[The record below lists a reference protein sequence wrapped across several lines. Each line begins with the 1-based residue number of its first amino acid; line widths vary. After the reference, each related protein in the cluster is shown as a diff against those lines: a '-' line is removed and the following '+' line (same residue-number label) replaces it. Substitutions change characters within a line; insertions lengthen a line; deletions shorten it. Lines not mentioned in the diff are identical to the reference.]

1 MPCCSAD
8 RRDAKEWSTR
18 KREWSLTAPSRFST
32 QRFKDARFLDLSH
45 RGGRRIATAVT
56 TVLYYVSRP
65 WPHCTIILSDS
76 SGAFLYCYAEKCLAD
91 FGLNLPRP
99 RLDTPGREPVGR
111 LAGIASLLIFFLAL
125 GPACDCVST
134 HDGSV
139 KGSWEDIRCV
149 VGTTY
154 PLVVF
159 SPLVTCHGSAIRL
172 LFKTSCGEDRAPL

>member
-1 MPCCSAD
+1 MVDPQERVVSD
-8 RRDAKEWSTR
+8 RSVAVLHTALQGRQISRFVSQRRTSDRHRRHNSPILCISTLASLYNYSVGFFWRVFVLLRGEVSRRFWLKLASTQARYSR
-18 KREWSLTAPSRFST
+18 KRACRS
-32 QRFKDARFLDLSH
+32 
-45 RGGRRIATAVT
+45 
-56 TVLYYVSRP
+56 
-65 WPHCTIILSDS
+65 
-76 SGAFLYCYAEKCLAD
+76 
-91 FGLNLPRP
+91 FGWNCKF
-99 RLDTPGREPVGR
+99 
-111 LAGIASLLIFFLAL
+111 AHFFLAL